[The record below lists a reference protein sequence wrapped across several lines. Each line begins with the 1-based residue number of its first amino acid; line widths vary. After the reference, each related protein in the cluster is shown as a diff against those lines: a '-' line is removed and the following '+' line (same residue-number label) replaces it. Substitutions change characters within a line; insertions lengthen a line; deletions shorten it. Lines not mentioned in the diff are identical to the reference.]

1 MKSLP
6 RCDATRSRCSRRCR
20 PSRSSP
26 VEPGDP
32 NRRVVFTGDLGKRD
46 ADGFLYCVGRKDRVI
61 KTLGYRVGPDE
72 INDVLH
78 ASGEVTDAAVVG
90 EPDEMR
96 GTRIVAHVV

>member
-1 MKSLP
+1 MTLGYWNDPKLT
-6 RCDATRSRCSRRCR
+6 ATVY
-20 PSRSSP
+20 RSSP

-72 INDVLH
+72 ITDVK
-78 ASGEVTDAAVVG
+78 AISGRAAHSRAQVL
-90 EPDEMR
+90 
-96 GTRIVAHVV
+96 